1 MTPLESIA
9 VGTPVIA
16 HRTGGLV
23 NIIENQCGGL
33 LVSNHSPKG
42 YSEAVSKLFDNDQQ
56 LKNIENNGLDR
67 IGQKFAAKTNSE
79 LIIASYQNLRKIEN
93 TLIQTM
99 PDETG

>member
-1 MTPLESIA
+1 MCSDHEGLPMTPLESIA

-42 YSEAVSKLFDNDQQ
+42 YSEAVSKLLDNDQQ
-56 LKNIENNGLDR
+56 LKDIVHNGLER
-67 IGQKFAAKTNSE
+67 IEQKFTAKTNGNV
-79 LIIASYQNLRKIEN
+79 IVASYRNLL
-93 TLIQTM
+93 LI
-99 PDETG
+99 